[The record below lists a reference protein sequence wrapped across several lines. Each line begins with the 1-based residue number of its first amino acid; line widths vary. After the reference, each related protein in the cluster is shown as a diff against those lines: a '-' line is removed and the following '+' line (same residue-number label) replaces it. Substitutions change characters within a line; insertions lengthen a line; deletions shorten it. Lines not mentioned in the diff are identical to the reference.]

1 LPQGLYHKV
10 LAVLDD
16 KVMPYMTNPLQLSD
30 FLINS
35 YNIGLYYPVK
45 SLILT
50 DHIMLMTSLVHLR
63 LHGV

>member
-1 LPQGLYHKV
+1 MQLPHGLYHKV

-35 YNIGLYYPVK
+35 YNMGL
-45 SLILT
+45 
-50 DHIMLMTSLVHLR
+50 
-63 LHGV
+63 